1 MQRRTRIWYRFMVVE
16 PKGNTGSGRTGQQQ
30 HNVTLE
36 LQSHVNHQ
44 ADRWAKNTCENGSK
58 SYSSFEIAFS
68 HTCRITAPNLASNDT
83 HNWIAKRIL
92 HIKTNC
98 FVQTVLIIDIIQIVF
113 IKTISGTYWLDVEQ
127 KYEDDIELTK
137 KHLKGQQMGCGR
149 SWLWY
154 GSISQFPLMIILPH
168 CEYFAWLVLDHVHVT
183 TG

>member
-1 MQRRTRIWYRFMVVE
+1 MVVG

-36 LQSHVNHQ
+36 LQSHVNHH

-68 HTCRITAPNLASNDT
+68 HTCPITAPNFASNV
-83 HNWIAKRIL
+83 I
-92 HIKTNC
+92 TN
-98 FVQTVLIIDIIQIVF
+98 VHMHTVLLIGIIQFSCIT
-113 IKTISGTYWLDVEQ
+113 TISGTYWLDVKQ
-127 KYEDDIELTK
+127 TYEDDIELTN

>member
-1 MQRRTRIWYRFMVVE
+1 MVVE

-83 HNWIAKRIL
+83 HNWIAK
-92 HIKTNC
+92 KSC
-98 FVQTVLIIDIIQIVF
+98 FVQTVLIIDIIQIAF
-113 IKTISGTYWLDVEQ
+113 IKTISGTYWLDM
-127 KYEDDIELTK
+127 EL
-137 KHLKGQQMGCGR
+137 
-149 SWLWY
+149 
-154 GSISQFPLMIILPH
+154 SISILKDRKWFV
-168 CEYFAWLVLDHVHVT
+168 EGLDYDMEASVSFHW
-183 TG
+183 